1 MVLCTTCGD
10 AVINREEGCPTCGDA
25 APLARRERPSARLD
39 EALLDRVG
47 DALAGQAALAQRTAA
62 DRIKHAA
69 DLQAQ
74 ALVLRGRLRT
84 QRALL
89 RTLRSGG
96 QAPPE
101 VTDALERVER
111 ALVRPQPDELADAR
125 WQVRARLAPDATCA
139 TVARRLLRNYVSEEL
154 DADAGEDLILVAS
167 ELVANAYVHGTGTIT
182 LHVARLAD
190 RMRLDVADQGL
201 PRRIAIARRSLGTTG
216 GRGLLILD
224 RLALRWAAVP
234 GTSHVWAE
242 LPLA

>member
-10 AVINREEGCPTCGDA
+10 AVINGGEGCPTCGDA
-25 APLARRERPSARLD
+25 APLARREPPGARLD

-47 DALAGQAALAQRTAA
+47 DALAAQAALAQRTAA
-62 DRIKHAA
+62 DRIQHAA
-69 DLQAQ
+69 DLQSQ

-111 ALVRPQPDELADAR
+111 ALVRPQPDELTDAG
-125 WQVRARLAPDATCA
+125 WQLRARLAPDATCA
-139 TVARRLLRNYVSEEL
+139 TVARRLLRNYVSGEL
-154 DADAGEDLILVAS
+154 HADAGEDLILVAS

-182 LHVARLAD
+182 LHVTRLAD
-190 RMRLDVADQGL
+190 RMRLDVADQGV